1 MNIEIMR
8 NTLYKAYLDDF
19 SAFCNKL
26 GGTTGDVMGNL
37 LSFEV
42 HSHPQICQ
50 SRHASAGWLC
60 RQSVDMLCEGEVA
73 EESFLHSARGRWSN
87 SFGAVKAS
95 AEPALPAAAQG
106 WIEPFL
112 GAM

>member
-26 GGTTGDVMGNL
+26 GGTTAEVMGNL

-42 HSHPQICQ
+42 PPPLLGDGVRSGIVLPASPGGLDRWLLRSRAQQ
-50 SRHASAGWLC
+50 SCASPK
-60 RQSVDMLCEGEVA
+60 
-73 EESFLHSARGRWSN
+73 SARLRVLRGPNREGGMHQPGSVLN
-87 SFGAVKAS
+87 
-95 AEPALPAAAQG
+95 
-106 WIEPFL
+106 
-112 GAM
+112 